1 MKKTIIISILFL
13 IISNLISAQVADTT
27 AYLKDSIV
35 AKKNNYIGRPLK
47 NVLTDLRINIV
58 SEYAYVQYQKGMAD
72 TVQIGRLDF
81 NFHNQLRALQ
91 YPEIAPILCIRF
103 VPLKIPSI
111 YFKAGNVLGWLDGW
125 TISKKYF
132 FSDDRF
138 IVTDIVLF

>member
-1 MKKTIIISILFL
+1 MKKIIIISVLFL
-13 IISNLISAQVADTT
+13 IISNVLLAQVADTT
-27 AYLKDSIV
+27 AYLRDSVV
-35 AKKNNYIGRPLK
+35 AKKSNYIGRPLK
-47 NVLTDLRINIV
+47 NVLTDLRINII

-72 TVQIGRLDF
+72 TVKIGRLDF

-91 YPEIAPILCIRF
+91 YPELAAVLCIRF

-125 TISKKYF
+125 TISKKSF

-138 IVTDIVLF
+138 IVTDIELF